1 MLFEATEHSRCLVS
15 RCQTAFFSFIFGR
28 EKKGSGEQ
36 PILFLFCDPQN
47 LGMLLIGAGLNN
59 KGSLIGEND
68 VTLI

>member
-1 MLFEATEHSRCLVS
+1 MARDSLALPDR
-15 RCQTAFFSFIFGR
+15 FFFFYIRTG
-28 EKKGSGEQ
+28 KKGSGEQ